1 MLLFEYEIAKYHFVK
16 AFGVSWK
23 KIMRFVAFRL
33 PLCNI
38 LFTQIYHIWSDGS
51 SKERWFFLQATWH
64 DWRDKQKIYELIH
77 ENPLK

>member
-1 MLLFEYEIAKYHFVK
+1 MLLFEYEIAEYHFVK

-38 LFTQIYHIWSDGS
+38 LFTQIYHIRSDGS
-51 SKERWFFLQATWH
+51 SKERWFFCRAF
-64 DWRDKQKIYELIH
+64 DMIEGINKMYEPIH